1 MDGPIDGKSSMW
13 FVKNQKR
20 IKNRSFFFLISF
32 LFLTSLL
39 SIKTLKKLDL
49 QDIRISGSELFSP
62 HDVVKNSSL
71 NFPIRLIFI
80 ETNLLEKELKQNLSL
95 KNVSVNR
102 ELFPFG
108 LKVQIDSR
116 IPIAYGER
124 ILNDEKI
131 FGFIDK
137 DGIFIKKQNVD
148 EKNFNKLTIRVFWWK
163 EKFKKILSEIFIAIE
178 NYELEIVKISF
189 SSDGFLTVEEKDL
202 KTIFL
207 GFKPNLINYQLQI
220 INNLKNEFKK
230 NSFSKKIDNV
240 DLTNPDKPKIKVFKP

>member
-1 MDGPIDGKSSMW
+1 M
-13 FVKNQKR
+13 KNKKKF
-20 IKNRSFFFLISF
+20 KNRSSFFLILF

-39 SIKTLKKLDL
+39 SIKTLKKVDP
-49 QDIRISGSELFSP
+49 QDIRISGSELFSQD
-62 HDVVKNSSL
+62 DVIKNSSL
-71 NFPIRLIFI
+71 NFPIRLIFV
-80 ETNLLEKELKQNLSL
+80 ETNLLEKELKKNLSL

-108 LKVQIDSR
+108 LKVHINSR

-131 FGFIDK
+131 LGFIDK
-137 DGIFIKKQNVD
+137 DGVFINKQNVD
-148 EKNFNKLTIRVFWWK
+148 EKNFDKLTIQVVGWK
-163 EKFKKILSEIFIAIE
+163 KKFEKILSEIFIAIE

-189 SSDGFLTVEEKDL
+189 SYDGFLTIEEKDL
-202 KTIFL
+202 NTIFL
-207 GFKPNLINYQLQI
+207 GLRPNLINYQLQI

-230 NSFSKKIDNV
+230 SSFTKKIDSI

>member
-1 MDGPIDGKSSMW
+1 VICEK
-13 FVKNQKR
+13 QKK

-39 SIKTLKKLDL
+39 SIKTLKKVNT
-49 QDIRISGSELFSP
+49 QDIRISGSEFISQN
-62 HDVVKNSSL
+62 DVVKNSSL
-71 NFPIRLIFI
+71 NFPIRLIFV

-95 KNVSVNR
+95 KNVSVNK

-108 LKVQIDSR
+108 LKVHIDTR
-116 IPIAYGER
+116 TPIAYGER
-124 ILNDEKI
+124 VLNDEKI
-131 FGFIDK
+131 LGFIDK
-137 DGIFIKKQNVD
+137 DGIFINKQNVD
-148 EKNFNKLTIRVFWWK
+148 EKKLNKLTIQVFGWK

-189 SSDGFLTVEEKDL
+189 SYDGFLTIEEKDL
-202 KTIFL
+202 NTIFL
-207 GFKPNLINYQLQI
+207 GERPNLINYQLQI

-230 NSFSKKIDNV
+230 SSFSKKIDSI

>member
-1 MDGPIDGKSSMW
+1 
-13 FVKNQKR
+13 VKNKKG
-20 IKNRSFFFLISF
+20 IKYRSFFLLISF

-39 SIKTLKKLDL
+39 SIKTLKTDDT
-49 QDIRISGSELFSP
+49 QDIRISGSGLFSQN
-62 HDVVKNSSL
+62 DVIKNSSL
-71 NFPIRLIFI
+71 NFPIRLIFV

-108 LKVQIDSR
+108 LKVHINTR
-116 IPIAYGER
+116 TPIAYAER

-131 FGFIDK
+131 LGFIDK
-137 DGIFIKKQNVD
+137 DGVFINKQNVD
-148 EKNFNKLTIRVFWWK
+148 EKNLKKLTIKVFGWK
-163 EKFKKILSEIFIAIE
+163 EKFKKILSKILIAQKNSDFELVEIT
-178 NYELEIVKISF
+178 F
-189 SSDGFLTVEEKDL
+189 SPNGFLTVEEKDL

-207 GFKPNLINYQLQI
+207 GFNPNLINYQLQI

-230 NSFSKKIDNV
+230 NSFSKKIDNI

>member
-1 MDGPIDGKSSMW
+1 M
-13 FVKNQKR
+13 KNQKG
-20 IKNRSFFFLISF
+20 IKNRSFFLLISF

-39 SIKTLKKLDL
+39 SIKTLKKVDTKN
-49 QDIRISGSELFSP
+49 IRISGSEFFSQN
-62 HDVVKNSSL
+62 DVVNNSSL
-71 NFPIRLIFI
+71 NFPIRLIFV

-95 KNVSVNR
+95 KYVSVNR

-108 LKVQIDSR
+108 LKVYITSR

-131 FGFIDK
+131 LGFIDK
-137 DGIFIKKQNVD
+137 DGIFINKQNLNK
-148 EKNFNKLTIRVFWWK
+148 KNLNKLTIKVFGWK
-163 EKFKKILSEIFIAIE
+163 EKFQKLLSEIFIAIE
-178 NYELEIVKISF
+178 NNELEIVKITF

-207 GFKPNLINYQLQI
+207 GFNPNLINYQLLK
-220 INNLKNEFKK
+220 INNLKNELKK
-230 NSFSKKIDNV
+230 NSFSKKIQHI